1 MNTKRI
7 FTWGAFILI
16 IGLIIWGMIAAANK
30 AERESAGMAPV
41 DAVTATDWVKG
52 NASSTVTLIE
62 YSDFQC
68 PACAAYFPVI
78 EDFYSKNSTSFKFV
92 NSTCKCYSSIKSF

>member
-52 NASSTVTLIE
+52 NASSTVTLKNGIE
-62 YSDFQC
+62 SMLQHYVPEVQ
-68 PACAAYFPVI
+68 AVEAI
-78 EDFYSKNSTSFKFV
+78 EE
-92 NSTCKCYSSIKSF
+92 